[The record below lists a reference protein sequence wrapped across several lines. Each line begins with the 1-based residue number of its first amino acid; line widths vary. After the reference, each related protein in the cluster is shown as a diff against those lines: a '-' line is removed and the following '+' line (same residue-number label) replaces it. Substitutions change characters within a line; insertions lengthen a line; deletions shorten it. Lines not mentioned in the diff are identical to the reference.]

1 MSNISYDI
9 VHIMIHDQENSYCEW
24 ETLLNCNN
32 KDRSTYKVLLSI
44 AGIFDFFV
52 FFLTSSFLFWRL
64 YFHSNDKI
72 WKIHKWTSINIIT
85 TWLAI
90 YCLFRSLCSTVTV
103 LDLFAGNMVIRSLI
117 YKIGFIPGQLAIQ
130 IYLASIF
137 RLIPKLSLSQSISS
151 SFLPNKSEISNSKI
165 TTIWIPKGSQIT
177 KIFRF
182 LSIYTLFGVTI
193 LLLIRGFDIDRNGDN
208 KRARILLFC
217 VDLIYECNNLF
228 YVICFLFYGRISVNL
243 AIKGI
248 ELAGINDINENSNQA
263 SQECQIIFKA
273 RIRRGLKNGNNG
285 KKSIY

>member
-9 VHIMIHDQENSYCEW
+9 VHIMIHDQENSYC
-24 ETLLNCNN
+24 
-32 KDRSTYKVLLSI
+32 D
-44 AGIFDFFV
+44 
-52 FFLTSSFLFWRL
+52 
-64 YFHSNDKI
+64 
-72 WKIHKWTSINIIT
+72 
-85 TWLAI
+85 
-90 YCLFRSLCSTVTV
+90 LCSTVTV

-165 TTIWIPKGSQIT
+165 TTIWIPK
-177 KIFRF
+177 
-182 LSIYTLFGVTI
+182 
-193 LLLIRGFDIDRNGDN
+193 GFDIDRNGDN